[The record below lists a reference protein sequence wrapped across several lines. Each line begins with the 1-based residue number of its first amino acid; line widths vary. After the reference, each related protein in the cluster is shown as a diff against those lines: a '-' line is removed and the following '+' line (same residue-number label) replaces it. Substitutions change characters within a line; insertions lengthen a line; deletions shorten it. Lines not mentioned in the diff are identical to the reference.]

1 MIIKR
6 IKLENYTVFEDHQI
20 EFDPGINI
28 FIGETE
34 QAKHIFLRFYI
45 RHVNVSIR
53 GFLFP
58 INLYQPCFQTTIRF
72 LV

>member
-28 FIGETE
+28 FIGENGTGKE
-34 QAKHIFLRFYI
+34 MLAREIHRLSPRGA
-45 RHVNVSIR
+45 RPMLNVYS
-53 GFLFP
+53 
-58 INLYQPCFQTTIRF
+58 
-72 LV
+72 